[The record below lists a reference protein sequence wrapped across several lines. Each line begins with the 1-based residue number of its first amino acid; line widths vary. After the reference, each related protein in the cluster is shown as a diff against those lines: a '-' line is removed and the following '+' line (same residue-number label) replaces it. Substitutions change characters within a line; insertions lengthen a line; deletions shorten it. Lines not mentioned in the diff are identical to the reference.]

1 VLSRVAEALFWVGR
15 YVERSEDTARLL
27 DVHFHQVVEDPDTD
41 EGETCRV
48 LAAVMGVDSEAGSD
62 VDSDADSPR
71 DIRAALEILGYQADN
86 PSSIV
91 GALHAARQNAR
102 GVRESLS
109 ADIWE
114 CLNTTHHELPT
125 RIEAARE
132 FGPAPFF
139 SYVRHRAA
147 MLAGHADATMSRDH
161 GYDFLVLGR
170 SVERVDMTARL
181 LAATLSTPSPE
192 DGWIATLRACSAH
205 EAYLRTYQR
214 GVEPQLVLEFL
225 LLDRLFPRSVF
236 HALVVG
242 EEALTRLDPDAGR
255 VGAGNDARRAIGR
268 TRTDLEFMPA
278 ELVLENL
285 PKRLHDLQSVMSEV
299 SDAVSRR
306 FFDGSATIGWSL
318 EESQR

>member
-1 VLSRVAEALFWVGR
+1 MLSRVAEALFWVGR
-15 YVERSEDTARLL
+15 YVERAEDTARLL
-27 DVHFHQVVEDPDTD
+27 DVQFHQVVEDPATD
-41 EGETCRV
+41 EAETCRV
-48 LAAVMGVDSEAGSD
+48 LAAVMGVEAD
-62 VDSDADSPR
+62 PPQQ
-71 DIRAALEILGYQADN
+71 IREALEVLGYQRDN

-91 GALHAARQNAR
+91 GALLAARQNAR

-114 CLNTTHHELPT
+114 CLNTTYHELPQ
-125 RIEAARE
+125 RIEAARA

-147 MLAGHADATMSRDH
+147 MLGGHADATMSRDH
-161 GYDFLVLGR
+161 GYDFLILGR

-181 LAATLSTPSPE
+181 LAATVSTPVPE
-192 DGWIATLRACSAH
+192 DGWINTLRACSAH

-242 EEALTRLDPDAGR
+242 EEALTRLDPTATQGR
-255 VGAGNDARRAIGR
+255 AGNDARRVIGR
-268 TRTDLEFMPA
+268 TRTHLEFLPA
-278 ELVLENL
+278 EAVLQDL
-285 PKRLHDLQSVMSEV
+285 PERLHDLQTAMSEV

-306 FFDGSATIGWSL
+306 FFGDSDMIGWSL
-318 EESQR
+318 EESRR

>member
-27 DVHFHQVVEDPDTD
+27 DVHFHQIVEDPAAD
-41 EGETCRV
+41 EAETCRV
-48 LAAVMGVDSEAGSD
+48 LASVMGV
-62 VDSDADSPR
+62 ADEEPG
-71 DIRAALEILGYQADN
+71 DLPLYITEVLERLGYDADN

-91 GALHAARQNAR
+91 GSLRAARQNAR
-102 GVRESLS
+102 GVREALS

-114 CLNTTHHELPT
+114 CLNTTHHELSQ
-125 RIEAARE
+125 RVAAARA

-181 LAATLSTPSPE
+181 LAATVSTPAPD

-205 EAYLRTYQR
+205 EAYLRSYQR
-214 GVEPQLVLEFL
+214 GVEAQLVLEFL
-225 LLDRLFPRSVF
+225 MLDRLFPRSVF

-242 EEALTRLDPDAGR
+242 ERALARLDPAAGR
-255 VGAGNDARRAIGR
+255 AGGGDEARRAIGR
-268 TRTDLEFMPA
+268 TRTDLEFLPA
-278 ELVLENL
+278 EQLFEDLQE
-285 PKRLHDLQSVMSEV
+285 RLHGLQTVMSRV

-306 FFDGSATIGWSL
+306 FFVASTAIDWSL
-318 EESQR
+318 EESIR

>member
-1 VLSRVAEALFWVGR
+1 MLSRAAEALFWVGR
-15 YVERSEDTARLL
+15 YVERAEDTARLL
-27 DVHFHQVVEDPDTD
+27 DVHFHQVIEDPATD
-41 EGETCRV
+41 EAETCRV
-48 LAAVMGVDSEAGSD
+48 LAAVMGVNAET
-62 VDSDADSPR
+62 PK
-71 DIRAALEILGYQADN
+71 DIRETLEVLGYQADN

-91 GALHAARQNAR
+91 GALLAARQNAR

-114 CLNTTHHELPT
+114 CLNTTHHELPQ
-125 RIEAARE
+125 RIGSARA

-139 SYVRHRAA
+139 SYIRQRAA
-147 MLAGHADATMSRDH
+147 MLAGYADGTMSRDH
-161 GYDFLVLGR
+161 GFDFLVLGR

-181 LAATLSTPSPE
+181 LAATVSTPSPE

-236 HALVVG
+236 HALIVG
-242 EEALTRLDPDAGR
+242 EQALTRLNPSAGR

-268 TRTDLEFMPA
+268 TRTELEFLPSDQ
-278 ELVLENL
+278 LFENL
-285 PKRLHDLQSVMSEV
+285 PERLHALQTVMSEV

-306 FFDGSATIGWSL
+306 FFGESATIGWSL
-318 EESQR
+318 EESLR

>member
-27 DVHFHQVVEDPDTD
+27 DVHFHQVVEDPATD
-41 EGETCRV
+41 EGEICRV
-48 LAAVMGVDSEAGSD
+48 LAAVMGVDS
-62 VDSDADSPR
+62 DSDPDTPQ
-71 DIRAALEILGYQADN
+71 DIRETLEILGYQADN

-91 GALHAARQNAR
+91 GALLAARQNAR

-125 RIEAARE
+125 RVEAARA
-132 FGPAPFF
+132 FGPVPH
-139 SYVRHRAA
+139 VGEEGRRAA

-181 LAATLSTPSPE
+181 LAATVSTPAPE

-225 LLDRLFPRSVF
+225 LLDRRFPRSVF

-242 EEALTRLDPDAGR
+242 QDALTRLDPTAGR
-255 VGAGNDARRAIGR
+255 AGAGNDARRAIGR
-268 TRTDLEFMPA
+268 TRTDLEFLPA
-278 ELVLENL
+278 ELVLEDL
-285 PKRLHDLQSVMSEV
+285 PKRLHDLQTVMSEV

-306 FFDGSATIGWSL
+306 FFDGSATIGWSI

>member
-1 VLSRVAEALFWVGR
+1 MLSRVAEALFWVGR
-15 YVERSEDTARLL
+15 YVERAEDTARLL
-27 DVHFHQVVEDPDTD
+27 DVQFHQVVEDPATD
-41 EGETCRV
+41 EAETCRV
-48 LAAVMGVDSEAGSD
+48 LAAVMGVNTDSD
-62 VDSDADSPR
+62 TDSDAETPQH
-71 DIRAALEILGYQADN
+71 IRETLEVLGYQADN

-91 GALHAARQNAR
+91 GALLAARQNAR

-114 CLNTTHHELPT
+114 CLNTTHHELPL
-125 RIEAARE
+125 RIEAARA

-139 SYVRHRAA
+139 SYVRQRAA
-147 MLAGHADATMSRDH
+147 MLQGHADATMSRDH
-161 GYDFLVLGR
+161 GFDFLVLGR

-181 LAATLSTPSPE
+181 LAATVSTPSPE

-242 EEALTRLDPDAGR
+242 EQALTRLDPTAEQSR
-255 VGAGNDARRAIGR
+255 AGNDARRVIGR
-268 TRTDLEFMPA
+268 TRTDLEFLPA
-278 ELVLENL
+278 DAVLQDL
-285 PKRLHDLQSVMSEV
+285 PTRLHDLQSAMSEV
-299 SDAVSRR
+299 SDAVSSR
-306 FFDGSATIGWSL
+306 FFGDSTMVGWSL
-318 EESQR
+318 EESRR

>member
-1 VLSRVAEALFWVGR
+1 MLSRVAEALFWVGR

-27 DVHFHQVVEDPDTD
+27 DVAFHQIVEDPATD
-41 EGETCRV
+41 EAETCRV
-48 LAAVMGVDSEAGSD
+48 LASVMGVGKNQP
-62 VDSDADSPR
+62 DAVPH
-71 DIRAALEILGYQADN
+71 DITEVLERLGFDDDN

-91 GALHAARQNAR
+91 GSLRAARQNAR
-102 GVRESLS
+102 GVREALS
-109 ADIWE
+109 AGIWE
-114 CLNTTHHELPT
+114 CLNTTHHELSQRVT
-125 RIEAARE
+125 SARA

-181 LAATLSTPSPE
+181 LAATVSTPAPD

-205 EAYLRTYQR
+205 EAYLRSYQR

-242 EEALTRLDPDAGR
+242 EQALARLDPTAGR
-255 VGAGNDARRAIGR
+255 AGAGDDARRAIGR
-268 TRTDLEFMPA
+268 TRTDLEFLPA
-278 ELVLENL
+278 EHLFENL
-285 PKRLHDLQSVMSEV
+285 QERLHGLQTVMSQV
-299 SDAVSRR
+299 SDAISRR
-306 FFDGSATIGWSL
+306 FFVTSTAIDWSL
-318 EESQR
+318 EESIR

>member
-1 VLSRVAEALFWVGR
+1 MLSRVAEALFWIGR

-27 DVHFHQVVEDPDTD
+27 DVHFHQVVEDPATD

-48 LAAVMGVDSEAGSD
+48 LAAVMGVDTDTDTDTDTESD
-62 VDSDADSPR
+62 VPH
-71 DIRAALEILGYQADN
+71 DIRETLEVLGYQADN

-91 GALHAARQNAR
+91 GALVAARQNAR

-114 CLNTTHHELPT
+114 CLNTTHHELPA
-125 RIEAARE
+125 RIEAARA
-132 FGPAPFF
+132 FGPAPLF

-181 LAATLSTPSPE
+181 LAATVSTPSPE

-205 EAYLRTYQR
+205 EAYLRSYQR

-236 HALVVG
+236 HALVIG
-242 EEALTRLDPDAGR
+242 EQALTRLDPDGGR

-268 TRTDLEFMPA
+268 TRTDLEFLPA
-278 ELVLENL
+278 ELVLDDL
-285 PKRLHDLQSVMSEV
+285 PKRLHDLQTVMSEV

-306 FFDGSATIGWSL
+306 FFDGSDTIGWSL